1 MPNEKQ
7 HDVCEVFCFN
17 KEKVERLKREINIT
31 EGLGSVFKALADD
44 TRIKI
49 IYALSRE
56 ELCVCDV
63 ASIIGSTVAAASHH
77 LRFLRNVGLAK
88 HRRQGKLIFYSL
100 DDECVSIIIDAALTH
115 FQHNPKDKEDNTK
128 E

>member
-1 MPNEKQ
+1 MKRAKQ
-7 HDVCEVFCFN
+7 EYTCEVFCFN
-17 KEKVERLKREINIT
+17 EEKVARLKAEVKVT
-31 EGLGSVFKALADD
+31 EGLADIFKALADD

-77 LRFLRNVGLAK
+77 LRYLKNVGLAG
-88 HRRQGKLIFYSL
+88 HRKQGKMVFYAL
-100 DDECVSIIIDAALTH
+100 NDACVRTIIDAALTH
-115 FQHNPKDKEDNTK
+115 HGHQEKAEK
-128 E
+128 